1 MMCWMRNEPET
12 IVPEVHV
19 APANVTVEPL
29 NNITVLPP
37 EIVIT
42 PSYIPSPE
50 VIINLEIIG
59 IGLMILGACILAAA
73 FIMGRK

>member
-1 MMCWMRNEPET
+1 MCWTRNEPEI

-37 EIVIT
+37 EIIVT
-42 PSYIPSPE
+42 SSHIPSPE

-59 IGLMILGACILAAA
+59 IGLMILGACIVAAA
-73 FIMGRK
+73 FIMRRK